1 MWLSLFSTFLSTTAG
16 ISKVYLFKYEGHSRK
31 SEKNVEKNQTNNKK
45 GKKEKKN
52 KTNNTN
58 NIHTQPFNKV
68 LIDFLCSKRQS

>member
-45 GKKEKKN
+45 GKKKK
-52 KTNNTN
+52 KTKQTTPTIYIPNRSTK
-58 NIHTQPFNKV
+58 F
-68 LIDFLCSKRQS
+68 